1 MNSVLAARAIS
12 NLLTD
17 DDRPCHARSKRSSG
31 SGIDVD
37 FDVLWGKA
45 RRERGEDKAA
55 ANLPTSIRPSEQSGY
70 ISEEEEAEKARIV
83 CTWRRI
89 G

>member
-1 MNSVLAARAIS
+1 MTGHAMPGQNEALGRESMSIS
-12 NLLTD
+12 MS
-17 DDRPCHARSKRSSG
+17 CG
-31 SGIDVD
+31 
-37 FDVLWGKA
+37 
-45 RRERGEDKAA
+45 ERQGEDKAA